1 MTAPLLR
8 RLAAGLLILPL
19 LFGAGCSDDK
29 TEKPSLR
36 LSAEKIVLPSEAGA
50 TARLDVTAS
59 GPWQLEISGSGFDA
73 SPLHG
78 GRGTTSVT
86 LTATET
92 NTSTARTSLGSLH
105 LFMPQ
110 SGPELTV
117 TVEQRPAVAA
127 QTLLLYMP
135 GRSLASYF
143 EQNIEGIRR
152 AVDAD
157 TPGDGR
163 IFVCWQPASQR
174 TAELFELYYDSN
186 SASCA
191 TREVKTYTEFNAGDP
206 ESVHTLFAELAD
218 ETPALS
224 YGLIIGCHGKAWV
237 PASAGTLARGAL
249 QPSDGVKEYW
259 QPAPGAYPTRS
270 FGDSGYEMDIT
281 ELADA
286 LAALPYRFDFLLFDD
301 CFMANIETLYDLRSV
316 IGYIVASPCEVMGDG
331 FPYDRIVPH
340 LFETGPVA
348 DRLAETCREFW
359 NLYENEYQ
367 STTWKE
373 QSGCISLAV
382 TSQLDA
388 LAEVMRRI
396 NEKGKQ
402 PFELSQL
409 QYYEGLMTHLFYDL
423 GHYVELSCGDPALV
437 EEFTTQLDRA
447 FPPESRLCTK
457 QFYSQYNNGSN
468 PVHFYT
474 GVSVSEPSTKY
485 VAENRMTNWYRD
497 TH

>member
-1 MTAPLLR
+1 MIRILR
-8 RLAAGLLILPL
+8 HTLWLLAAATL
-19 LFGAGCSDDK
+19 AACSKEEPGYNPPALAD
-29 TEKPSLR
+29 
-36 LSAEKIVLPSEAGA
+36 
-50 TARLDVTAS
+50 
-59 GPWQLEISGSGFDA
+59 
-73 SPLHG
+73 
-78 GRGTTSVT
+78 
-86 LTATET
+86 
-92 NTSTARTSLGSLH
+92 RT
-105 LFMPQ
+105 
-110 SGPELTV
+110 V
-117 TVEQRPAVAA
+117 
-127 QTLLLYMP
+127 LLYMP
-135 GRSLASYF
+135 GQSLSTYYKN
-143 EQNIEGIRR
+143 NIQGIRTAVTGR
-152 AVDAD
+152 AL
-157 TPGDGR
+157 GKGR
-163 IFVCWQPASQR
+163 MLVCWQPDDQTSAVMQ
-174 TAELFELYYDSN
+174 EIYYDRNKRCSE
-186 SASCA
+186 AK
-191 TREVKTYTEFNAGDP
+191 TLKTYDDFDAGDP
-206 ESVHTLFAELAD
+206 AAVQQLFADAAELA
-218 ETPALS
+218 PARN
-224 YGLIIGCHGKAWV
+224 YGLIIGCHGKAWI
-237 PASAGTLARGAL
+237 PASG
-249 QPSDGVKEYW
+249 GVLPRSMLPADDVW
-259 QPAPGAYPTRS
+259 TTAPGAKQTRS
-270 FGDSGYEMDIT
+270 FGDTGYELDIT
-281 ELADA
+281 ELA
-286 LAALPYRFDFLLFDD
+286 AALEAQRFRFDYLIFDD

-437 EEFTTQLDRA
+437 KEFTTQLDRA

>member
-1 MTAPLLR
+1 MIRILR
-8 RLAAGLLILPL
+8 HTLWLLAAATL
-19 LFGAGCSDDK
+19 AACSKEVPGYDPPALAD
-29 TEKPSLR
+29 
-36 LSAEKIVLPSEAGA
+36 
-50 TARLDVTAS
+50 
-59 GPWQLEISGSGFDA
+59 
-73 SPLHG
+73 
-78 GRGTTSVT
+78 
-86 LTATET
+86 
-92 NTSTARTSLGSLH
+92 RT
-105 LFMPQ
+105 
-110 SGPELTV
+110 V
-117 TVEQRPAVAA
+117 
-127 QTLLLYMP
+127 LLYMP
-135 GRSLASYF
+135 GQSLIAYY
-143 EQNIEGIRR
+143 ENNIQGIRTAVTGR
-152 AVDAD
+152 AL
-157 TPGDGR
+157 GKGR
-163 IFVCWQPASQR
+163 MLVCWQPDDQTSAVMQ
-174 TAELFELYYDSN
+174 EIYYDRNKRCSE
-186 SASCA
+186 
-191 TREVKTYTEFNAGDP
+191 TKTLKTYDDFDAGDP
-206 ESVHTLFAELAD
+206 AAVQQLFADAAELA
-218 ETPALS
+218 PARN
-224 YGLIIGCHGKAWV
+224 YGLIIGCHGKAWI
-237 PASAGTLARGAL
+237 PASG
-249 QPSDGVKEYW
+249 GVLPRSMLPADDVW
-259 QPAPGAYPTRS
+259 TTAPGAKQTRS
-270 FGDSGYEMDIT
+270 FGDTGYELDIT
-281 ELADA
+281 ELA
-286 LAALPYRFDFLLFDD
+286 AALEAQRFRFDYLIFDD

-316 IGYIVASPCEVMGDG
+316 IGYIVASPCEVMSDG

>member
-1 MTAPLLR
+1 MIRILR
-8 RLAAGLLILPL
+8 HTLWLLAAATL
-19 LFGAGCSDDK
+19 AACSK
-29 TEKPSLR
+29 E
-36 LSAEKIVLPSEAGA
+36 V
-50 TARLDVTAS
+50 S
-59 GPWQLEISGSGFDA
+59 GYDPPALAD
-73 SPLHG
+73 
-78 GRGTTSVT
+78 
-86 LTATET
+86 
-92 NTSTARTSLGSLH
+92 RT
-105 LFMPQ
+105 
-110 SGPELTV
+110 V
-117 TVEQRPAVAA
+117 
-127 QTLLLYMP
+127 LLYMP
-135 GRSLASYF
+135 GQSLIAYY
-143 EQNIEGIRR
+143 ENNIQGIRTAVTDR
-152 AVDAD
+152 AL
-157 TPGDGR
+157 GKGR
-163 IFVCWQPASQR
+163 MLVCWQPDDQTSAVMQ
-174 TAELFELYYDSN
+174 EIYYDRNKRCSE
-186 SASCA
+186 AK
-191 TREVKTYTEFNAGDP
+191 TLKTYDDFDAGDP
-206 ESVHTLFAELAD
+206 AAVQQLFADAAELA
-218 ETPALS
+218 PARN
-224 YGLIIGCHGKAWV
+224 YGLIIGCHGKAWI
-237 PASAGTLARGAL
+237 PASG
-249 QPSDGVKEYW
+249 GVLPRSMLPADDVW
-259 QPAPGAYPTRS
+259 TMAPGAKPTRS
-270 FGDSGYEMDIT
+270 FGDTGYELDIT
-281 ELADA
+281 ELA
-286 LAALPYRFDFLLFDD
+286 AALEAQRFRFDYLIFDD

-348 DRLAETCREFW
+348 DRLAETCRELW

-437 EEFTTQLDRA
+437 KEFTTQLDRA